1 MPNVLDITPLNALA
15 KRASARINDA
25 NIAKRYQ
32 KLAIDRVL
40 NNPRSFRPAT
50 PAELSVAP
58 VWARDAIERGE
69 TISVFRSNGA
79 MAARLHAVARLLND
93 VTRLAVMES
102 ANEPA
107 RAALV
112 EDARRFLAKFS
123 RVNFDDAA
131 RKATNLSRQLANWE
145 GKSDTTEVCED
156 QSIVLLSGRIW
167 RRVTSVAG
175 LRKVGREFGNCLART
190 SRGSSY
196 GSTLARGT
204 AQFWVLRDFE
214 GVGHMVAYAPAPMAT
229 RFIEVK
235 GPRNAAISPEH
246 PDLVQLGTALGVRP
260 SPPLPPK
267 PPRQRFNETAATM
280 RALIEELRQ
289 PCRCL
294 LCQPRQP
301 RLTLSER
308 LRRSGAAH

>member
-15 KRASARINDA
+15 MRASKRINDTA
-25 NIAKRYQ
+25 IAKRYQ
-32 KLAIDRVL
+32 KLAADRVL
-40 NNPRSFRPAT
+40 RNPRSFRPAT
-50 PAELSVAP
+50 PPELSVAP
-58 VWARDAIERGE
+58 AWVRTAIERGE

-79 MAARLHAVARLLND
+79 MAARLHTVARLIND
-93 VTRLAVMES
+93 AIRIAAMDSVS
-102 ANEPA
+102 QPD
-107 RAALV
+107 RAAII

-131 RKATNLSRQLANWE
+131 RKATLFARTLASWE
-145 GKSDTTEVCED
+145 GNSDTKEVCKD

-175 LRKVGREFGNCLART
+175 LRKVGREFANCLART
-190 SRGSSY
+190 SRTSSH
-196 GSTLARGT
+196 GAMLARGT
-204 AQFWVLRDFE
+204 AQFWVLRDLE
-214 GVGHMVAYAPAPMAT
+214 GVGHMIACAPAPLAT
-229 RFIEVK
+229 RFAEVK

-246 PDLVQLGTALGVRP
+246 PDLVQLGVALGVRP
-260 SPPLPPK
+260 SPPRPPLPPR
-267 PPRQRFNETAATM
+267 PRFGEAPTAM

-289 PCRCL
+289 PCRCT
-294 LCQPRQP
+294 LCEPRQP